1 MDEKHLLNWLPKN
14 LGKNV
19 KININKVNDHT
30 RELEI
35 DIPWP
40 ELESDFNTS
49 VKKFSKK
56 IKMPG
61 FRSGKVPIDRL
72 MNQFQQNIEADF
84 MEDNFQKYYLMSIQK
99 EELMPVNKAEISDVH
114 FHANEHFSFKAKFEI
129 EPETN
134 LPKLKKNSLSVQR
147 TKYIHDDHDIEDA
160 IKQLRKSH
168 ATISKVEDGAIEGD
182 YLLCTLQKLDDTGI
196 PIIGKKFEKQ
206 YLRVGNGSFT
216 DDQKEKL
223 IGLKPKDTT
232 RLRLPVNQ
240 EGGDADYELTVGT
253 IEREVLPEVNEDF
266 LKLINPNLTSVDA
279 LRSDVEKKIKEN
291 FEERSLTAYERDLA
305 DSLINLIDPS
315 FAPSMVENYLMKMV
329 EDVKKQN
336 NGEPLDEEKVR
347 EHYTPVAERN
357 IKWYSIRNKLIE
369 AESLN
374 ASKEEVESEIQKLIE
389 RSPQS
394 EKEILKYYK
403 KPSNKKR
410 VEDDLVE
417 KKILEYLEQFAKVKE
432 IEVLTK
438 DLRGQDHE
446 H

>member
-1 MDEKHLLNWLPKN
+1 M
-14 LGKNV
+14 
-19 KININKVNDHT
+19 KINVNKVNDHT

-40 ELESDFNTS
+40 ELESDFNIS

-61 FRSGKVPIDRL
+61 FRSGKVPMDRL
-72 MNQFQQNIEADF
+72 MSQFKQNIEADF
-84 MEDNFQKYYLMSIQK
+84 MDDNFQKYYLMSIQK
-99 EELMPVNKAEISDVH
+99 EGLMPVNKAEISDVH
-114 FHANEHFSFKAKFEI
+114 FHANEHFLFKAKFEI

-147 TKYIHDDHDIEDA
+147 TKYIHDNHDIEDA
-160 IKQLRKSH
+160 INQLRKSH
-168 ATISKVEDGAIEGD
+168 ATISTVEDGAIEGD
-182 YLLCTLQKLDDTGI
+182 YLLCTLQKLDETGV

-223 IGLKPKDTT
+223 IGLKPKETT
-232 RLRLPVNQ
+232 RLRLPVNE
-240 EGGDADYELTVGT
+240 EGGDADYQLTVDNV
-253 IEREVLPEVNEDF
+253 EREVLPEVNDDF
-266 LKLINPNLTSVDA
+266 LKLVNPELASADA
-279 LRSDVEKKIKEN
+279 LRSDVEKKIQSN
-291 FEERSLTAYERDLA
+291 FEERSVTAYERDLA

-315 FAPSMVENYLMKMV
+315 FAPSMVENYLLNMI

-347 EHYTPVAERN
+347 EHYKPVAERN

-369 AESLN
+369 SESLH
-374 ASKEEVESEIQKLIE
+374 ASKEEVDNEILKLIE

-394 EKEILKYYK
+394 EKEIRKYYK

-432 IEVLTK
+432 TEVFTK